1 MKISYNWLKQ
11 YLDISTSPQDLSII
25 LTNCGL
31 EVEALEKYESV
42 KGGLKGVIIGE
53 VIYREKHPDADKL
66 SLTKVNIGNDT
77 ILNIVCG
84 APNVAVGQKVAVA
97 TIGTELTIGDK
108 PLLIKKSKI
117 RGCESEGMICAEDEL
132 GLGTGHDG
140 IMVLDTTAVPG
151 TPACEYFKIYE
162 DWVFEIGLTPNR
174 IDAASHIGVARD
186 IAAYYQSIGENVVL
200 KKPVIKDFKPDK
212 NEKPTDIVIDNIEAC
227 KRYAGTTIFNI
238 EVKESPEWLKN
249 YLLAIGQRPINNIV
263 DITNYIL
270 QEYGQP
276 LHAFD
281 ADKIT
286 GNKVVVKKLPVK
298 TKFIT
303 LDGIER
309 ELGADDLMICNTD
322 EGMCIAGVFGGEKS
336 GVTTQTKNIFLES
349 AYFDPKHIRKTS
361 KYHGLKTDAS
371 FRFERGA
378 DPDIMVT
385 ALLRAVA
392 LIKEVAGGTTSEIID
407 VYPFKVEPFHVKL
420 DLLFTEHFIGK
431 KIPENTI
438 EIILQSLE
446 ITIAK
451 KENHIWHLLVPSF
464 KVDVTRDV
472 DVIEEIMR
480 IYGYNNIEIP
490 EICKSSLSP
499 SIKPD
504 KEKVKE
510 VLSQY
515 LTANGFHEIF
525 CNSLTN
531 SDYYANSKDSC
542 VKIINPLSKELEVMR
557 KTMLFSGLEAIVY
570 NQNRKNSD
578 LKLYEIGKTYCLK
591 TGEVKSSLDKYIETE
606 HLSLF
611 ITGNPIAE
619 SWYNTQKDADFFL
632 IKQFVFY
639 ILNRLGI
646 DISRFLHEV
655 SSENNYANGIT
666 LSYKNQIIVEF
677 GTLSKSLIR
686 KFDIKNEVF
695 YADFKFETL
704 MQLLS
709 NAKVQYREISKFP
722 EVRRDLALLLNKA
735 VQYVE
740 IEKIAYQT
748 AGKILKHI
756 NLFDIYQGDKI
767 DKDKKSYAI
776 SFYLLDETKTLTDKE
791 IDKTMEKLIQAFEK
805 QFNAKIR

>member
-11 YLDISTSPQDLSII
+11 YLDISVSPQELSII

-42 KGGLKGVIIGE
+42 KGGLKGVVIGE
-53 VIYREKHPDADKL
+53 VIHKEKHPDADKL

-84 APNVAVGQKVAVA
+84 APNVAAGQKVAVA
-97 TIGTELTIGDK
+97 TIGTELVIGDK

-132 GLGTGHDG
+132 GLGTSHEG
-140 IMVLDTTAVPG
+140 IMVLESSAIPG
-151 TPACEYFKIYE
+151 TPACEYFKVYE

-186 IAAYYQSIGENVVL
+186 IAAYYQSIGKPVQL
-200 KKPVIKDFKPDK
+200 KKPAINNYLADRA
-212 NEKPTDIVIDNIEAC
+212 EKPIDIIIDDVEAC

-238 EVKESPEWLKN
+238 EVKESPQWLKN
-249 YLLAIGQRPINNIV
+249 YLLAVGQRPINNIV

-286 GNKVVVKKLPVK
+286 GNKVIVKKLTAK

-309 ELGADDLMICNTD
+309 ELGAADLMICNAN

-336 GVTTQTKNIFLES
+336 GVTEHTKNIFLES

-361 KYHGLKTDAS
+361 KSHGLKTDAS

-378 DPDIMVT
+378 DPDIMLT
-385 ALLRAVA
+385 ALLRATA
-392 LIKEVAGGTTSEIID
+392 LIKEIAGGNTTEIID
-407 VYPFKVEPFHVKL
+407 IYPRKVEPFKVKL
-420 DLLFTEHFIGK
+420 DLQFAEQLIGK

-438 EIILQSLE
+438 EVILNALE
-446 ITIAK
+446 IVIDK
-451 KENHIWHLLVPSF
+451 KENQVWHLLIPPF

-499 SIKPD
+499 SVKPD
-504 KEKVKE
+504 KEKLKE
-510 VLSQY
+510 AISQY
-515 LTANGFHEIF
+515 LTSNGFHEIF

-531 SDYYANSKDSC
+531 SEYYTDNKDTC

-557 KTMLFSGLEAIVY
+557 QTMLFSGLEAIAY

-578 LKLYEIGKTYCLK
+578 LKLYEIGKTYHYQ
-591 TGEVKSSLDKYIETE
+591 TNDVKIPLDKYLEKE
-606 HLSLF
+606 HVSLF
-611 ITGNPIAE
+611 VTGKRISENWYE
-619 SWYNTQKDADFFL
+619 SQVEADFFL
-632 IKQFVFY
+632 MKQFVY
-639 ILNRLGI
+639 NILNRLGL
-646 DISRFLHEV
+646 DISKFTQEN
-655 SSENNYANGIT
+655 SSDAYISKGLRLAFKDKT
-666 LSYKNQIIVEF
+666 IVEF
-677 GTLSKSLIR
+677 GIVNKNMLK
-686 KFDIKNEVF
+686 KCDVKNEVY
-695 YADFKFETL
+695 YADFRLEE
-704 MQLLS
+704 LLKLLA
-709 NAKVQYREISKFP
+709 NVKIQYAEIPKFP
-722 EVRRDLALLLNKA
+722 EVRRDLALLLDQA

-748 AGKILKHI
+748 AGKLLKQV
-756 NLFDIYQGDKI
+756 NLFDIYEGDKI
-767 DKDKKSYAI
+767 EKGKKSYAI
-776 SFYLLDETKTLTDKE
+776 SFHLLDDAKTLTDKE
-791 IDKTMEKLIQAFEK
+791 IDKTMGKLIQAFEK
-805 QFNAKIR
+805 QLNAKIR